1 MSSVRNVT
9 GFSVCTE
16 KRKVEG
22 YQMEGFYKMK
32 MNQAVKIRI
41 KPSQKPK
48 TLYRDALKK
57 WMLSFVNKKIKM
69 KS

>member
-16 KRKVEG
+16 KIKVEG
-22 YQMEGFYKMK
+22 YLMEEGFYKMK
-32 MNQAVKIRI
+32 MNQKNKI
-41 KPSQKPK
+41 KLSQKPK
-48 TLYRDALKK
+48 TLYKDALKK
-57 WMLSFVNKKIKM
+57 WMLSFVNKKVKM